1 MDQNAL
7 VCRNSG
13 CAPSSGPHSAHFTD
27 ASAVDHAHPSAPSSP
42 LRKGHSTLFWGLGG
56 TVLSALGF
64 VALALFEQYNGMIS
78 ELRSDLKHFNE
89 TSSEF
94 VKRDSFQ
101 RLREQTKEHFKEV
114 QEVTGTK
121 AQLEHELMA
130 SEKAREEAARELH
143 RIRERLAFVEGQQSP
158 ASIAHASNSPK
169 K

>member
-7 VCRNSG
+7 IHRNG
-13 CAPSSGPHSAHFTD
+13 GGASSPGPHSGYLAD
-27 ASAVDHAHPSAPSSP
+27 AAVTDHAHPSGLPSP

-56 TVLSALGF
+56 TVLSAVGF
-64 VALALFEQYNGMIS
+64 IALALFEQYNGMIS

-101 RLREQTKEHFKEV
+101 RLRDQTKEHFKEV
-114 QEVTGTK
+114 QEATGTK
-121 AQLEHELMA
+121 AQIEHELMA
-130 SEKAREEAARELH
+130 SEKAREEVARELH
-143 RIRERLAFVEGQQSP
+143 QIRERLAFVEGQQAP
-158 ASIAHASNSPK
+158 ASNAHASNFPK

>member
-7 VCRNSG
+7 VCRNAG
-13 CAPSSGPHSAHFTD
+13 CASSPGPQSAHFAD
-27 ASAVDHAHPSAPSSP
+27 AAAPDHAHPSGLPSP

-64 VALALFEQYNGMIS
+64 IALALFEQYNGMIS

-101 RLREQTKEHFKEV
+101 RLRDQTKEHFKEV
-114 QEVTGTK
+114 QDATGTRT
-121 AQLEHELMA
+121 QIEHELMA
-130 SEKAREEAARELH
+130 SEKAREEIARELH
-143 RIRERLAFVEGQQSP
+143 QIRERLAFVEGQQSP
-158 ASIAHASNSPK
+158 ASNAHASNSLK
-169 K
+169 R